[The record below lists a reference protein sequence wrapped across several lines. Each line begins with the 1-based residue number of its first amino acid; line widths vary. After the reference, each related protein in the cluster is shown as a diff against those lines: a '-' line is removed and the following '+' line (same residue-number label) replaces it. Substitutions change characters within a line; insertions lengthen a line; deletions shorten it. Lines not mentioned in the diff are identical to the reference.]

1 MNWLGIFFIVLG
13 IAYLIYSFMNRDKI
27 TFFFNSINMVKGKE
41 EEYFKLQLYFA
52 ILNALIIIIVG
63 LIGVI
68 YNIDP
73 LFLVMSTLIVHL
85 INFIMKKTSKIK
97 GYIKSK

>member
-1 MNWLGIFFIVLG
+1 MNWLGIFFIILG
-13 IAYLIYSFMNRDKI
+13 LSYLIYSIMNKDKI
-27 TFFFNSINMVKGKE
+27 TFYFTSINIVKGKE

-63 LIGVI
+63 LIAVI

-73 LFLVMSTLIVHL
+73 LFLVMSTLIVHFVNY
-85 INFIMKKTSKIK
+85 IFKTTSKIK
-97 GYIKSK
+97 GYRKA